1 MVSHLRQDFNV
12 TDSLNIHSIPAKKVQ
27 VGDIDL
33 AYKIFG
39 KGDPILL
46 IYGASNSMNAW

>member
-1 MVSHLRQDFNV
+1 MVSPIRQDFNV
-12 TDSLNIHSIPAKKVQ
+12 TDSLNIQSIPAKIVQ

-46 IYGASNSMNAW
+46 INDASNNMNLW

>member
-12 TDSLNIHSIPAKKVQ
+12 TDSLNIQSISAKKLQ

-33 AYKIFG
+33 AYKIYG
-39 KGDPILL
+39 KGDHILL